1 MARSQVQI
9 PDIVRMHGSL
19 LTFQSESFG
28 WVEDGIRGHVFVTE
42 DNSTIVVALK
52 GTSAALLPGGG
63 ETAKRD
69 KMNVSS
75 K

>member
-1 MARSQVQI
+1 M
-9 PDIVRMHGSL
+9 
-19 LTFQSESFG
+19 
-28 WVEDGIRGHVFVTE
+28 EDGIRGHVFVTE